1 MEQAAPPSDA
11 RAATGTVMIEI
22 RDLLAFSR
30 IVELE
35 SLTRAGRAL
44 GVPKSTISR
53 RMTRLEEHLGAQL
66 VRRTTHKLT
75 LTEQGTLFYEYCQ
88 RCLGLIR
95 DGERAIQNQKRNPHG
110 LLRIVVPHE
119 LDRAVLGPLMTDYLN
134 AYPDVRLVS
143 VVSNDQ
149 IALLKE
155 GFDVA
160 IVVGAL
166 PIAESSYATTKLGD
180 AEYGLYAAPGY
191 AERKGMPQ
199 SHVDLTRFDLLAWGE
214 GDLRAVWRLSRAN
227 DEIAVEFKP
236 RLVCN
241 DLMLL
246 RQAVLSGLGIAAL
259 PAFVCKHDLAMG
271 TMIELLPDWRAAA
284 TRFSAV
290 FPKHRTI
297 PPHVRALID
306 FLVERL
312 RPTFSWEVE
321 RPAPG
326 RFGADPAPWGYSLP
340 ALADR

>member
-1 MEQAAPPSDA
+1 
-11 RAATGTVMIEI
+11 MIEI
-22 RDLLAFSR
+22 RDLQAFAK

-53 RMTRLEEHLGAQL
+53 RMTRLEDHLGAQL
-66 VRRTTHKLT
+66 VRRNTHKVT
-75 LTEQGTLFYEYCQ
+75 LTEQGILFYEYCQ

-95 DGERAIQNQKRNPHG
+95 DGETAIQNQKRNPHG

-119 LDRAVLGPLMTDYLN
+119 LDRSLLGPLMTDYLN
-134 AYPDVRLVS
+134 LYPDVRLVS

-149 IALLKE
+149 IALLRE

-166 PIAESSYATTKLGD
+166 PIAESTFTTTKLGD
-180 AEYGLYAAPGY
+180 AEYGLYAAPTY

-199 SHVDLTRFDLLAWGE
+199 SRVDLTRFDLLAWGE
-214 GDLRAVWRLSRAN
+214 SDMRAVWRLQRED
-227 DEIAVEFKP
+227 DEISVEFKP

-259 PAFVCKHDLAMG
+259 PSFICKHDLAMG
-271 TMIELLPDWRAAA
+271 AMIEILPEWRAAS

-290 FPKHRTI
+290 FPSHRTI

-306 FLVERL
+306 FLVGRL
-312 RPTFSWEVE
+312 RPSFSWDVQ
-321 RPAPG
+321 APG
-326 RFGADPAPWGYSLP
+326 PGAPFAQHPV
-340 ALADR
+340 A

>member
-1 MEQAAPPSDA
+1 
-11 RAATGTVMIEI
+11 MIEI

-30 IVELE
+30 IVEME

-66 VRRTTHKLT
+66 VRRTTHKVA
-75 LTEQGTLFYEYCQ
+75 LTEQGALFYEYCQ

-119 LDRAVLGPLMTDYLN
+119 LDRAVLGPLMTDYLDL
-134 AYPDVRLVS
+134 YPDVRLVS

-149 IALLKE
+149 IALLKD

-166 PIAESSYATTKLGD
+166 PLAESSFAATKLGD
-180 AEYGLYAAPGY
+180 AEYGLYAAPAY
-191 AERKGMPQ
+191 AERKGLPQ
-199 SHVDLTRFDLLAWGE
+199 GHVDLTRFDLLAWGE
-214 GDLRAVWRLSRAN
+214 DDIRAVWHLSRAA

-259 PAFVCKHDLAMG
+259 PAFVCKHDLASGAMV
-271 TMIELLPDWRAAA
+271 EVLPEWRAPA

-297 PPHVRALID
+297 APHVRALID

-312 RPTFSWEVE
+312 RPTFSWEVGRQE
-321 RPAPG
+321 AG
-326 RFGADPAPWGYSLP
+326 RFATAVAAWGHP
-340 ALADR
+340 